1 MNTVTVKIITVLL
14 SLFAIIT
21 VSNQIYM
28 HVYKQYD
35 TEIAAV
41 YSSATEKSFYG
52 VFVRNEEPVSYSGSG
67 AVSYPMPD
75 GGKAAK
81 GSVLAY
87 IYGSEEDIIINGRI
101 DRLKS
106 EIELLE
112 SAQSLGTT
120 EGAEPGQLSLLI
132 DEKYRTIATELAK
145 KDLSSLSSDRNS
157 FLSIMNTYR
166 ISIGEEED
174 YDDRIDKLTL
184 ELNTLEDHQKAPKKE
199 ITSDKTGYFVS
210 FTDGYEKQFNTDS
223 IDSITADDIKTVIDN
238 EKSGKKKAESN
249 EIGKLIDGYG
259 WKMVGIID
267 NSENVYA
274 SGDKVKLR
282 FASTSDTVSATIEK
296 LTETDDPKE
305 TIICLDCDQ
314 MTFSLVKNR
323 VERVEMIL
331 HDYEGIRV
339 SRDAL
344 RFNRENEKG
353 AYILMG
359 QRVLFKKID
368 VVYECDEYLLSRIT
382 SDTSYVNVYDE
393 IIISGVN
400 TSEYYAL
407 EEEDA
412 EEEVEEIPHYNIEPQ
427 TEDDGKKPAGGD
439 GGGNE
444 VENDGDGEDPEDAG

>member
-35 TEIAAV
+35 TQIAAV

-52 VFVRNEEPVSYSGSG
+52 VFVRNEEPVAYSGGG

-101 DRLKS
+101 NRLKN
-106 EIELLE
+106 EIDLLE
-112 SAQSLGTT
+112 SAQSPGTT
-120 EGAEPGQLSLLI
+120 EVAEPGQLSLLI
-132 DEKYRTIATELAK
+132 DEEYQSIATELAK
-145 KDLSSLSSDRNS
+145 KDLSTLSSDRDS
-157 FLSIMNTYR
+157 FLSIMNIYR
-166 ISIGEEED
+166 ISIGEEKD

-184 ELNTLEDHQKAPKKE
+184 ELNTLEAHQKAPKKE

-210 FTDGYEKQFNTDS
+210 FTDGYEKQFSTDS
-223 IDSITADDIKTVIDN
+223 IDSITADEIKTVIDN
-238 EKSGKKKAESN
+238 EKSGKKKSESN

-274 SGDKVKLR
+274 AGDEVKLR
-282 FASTSDTVSATIEK
+282 FASTSDTVSAVIEK

-305 TIICLDCDQ
+305 TIVCLDCDQ

-339 SRDAL
+339 PRDAL
-344 RFNRENEKG
+344 RFNKDNEKG
-353 AYILMG
+353 AYILLG

-407 EEEDA
+407 EEEETA
-412 EEEVEEIPHYNIEPQ
+412 EEEEEKIPHYNIEPQ
-427 TEDDGKKPAGGD
+427 TEDDGKKPAADSGD
-439 GGGNE
+439 TNSGAA
-444 VENDGDGEDPEDAG
+444 EDT